1 MKFGRRAFLLA
12 IAAAAAVAACSSPA
26 SNSGPGAST
35 GTSGTIPLLR
45 VGTNFPINTLNPVT
59 NGGNAG
65 LIDQL
70 SLETLLNLGPNNT
83 LKPELA
89 TSVSHPNPV
98 TYVYSLR
105 PGAKFW
111 DGHPLTAADVVFSW
125 DAYRSPSS
133 SYAAQFTAVKDI
145 TATDPRTVTVTLSQ
159 PNAAWPY
166 VPTQVGGVF
175 EKAFYQAHQATFGNA
190 GTLLMGTGPWEVDDF
205 GTTGA
210 KLSANPHWWGGQ
222 VPIKRVTVTTYAEE
236 SSIALAMRAGEI
248 DMDPY
253 VLDTATFASSSGAK
267 MLNSLTN
274 TLAVFSMNTAVPPW
288 NDVHVRRAAA
298 YALNRADIIA
308 AAAGYNVPVYTYY
321 MPAYLRAMASQSQ
334 VSALL
339 GSVPQYRYDVAA
351 AKAELAESAYPHGVS
366 VVLHE
371 YTYGS
376 SVNTAEVV
384 AAELQKVGMNAQ
396 VKVDE
401 NTAWEAS
408 IVGPDAKR
416 PSYFST
422 GYCGGPDI
430 SSCDA
435 YLGSANLPQGHQNT
449 AVWAPPAV
457 DGLLQAALGAT
468 TAAARF
474 ATYAQITK
482 TMQADLPYIGL
493 YQEGVS
499 VGISSQFTV
508 PGYAANPPLSA
519 LNDYALYI
527 KAAR

>member
-1 MKFGRRAFLLA
+1 MKLGRLAFMLA

-26 SNSGPGAST
+26 SNAGPGP
-35 GTSGTIPLLR
+35 SGTIPLLR

-89 TSVSHPNPV
+89 TSVSHPDPV
-98 TYVYSLR
+98 TYVYHLR
-105 PGAKFW
+105 PGVKFW

-125 DAYRSPSS
+125 NAYRSPTSA
-133 SYAAQFTAVKDI
+133 YAAQFTAVKDI
-145 TATDPRTVTVTLSQ
+145 TAPDPRTVTVTLSQ

-175 EKAFYQAHQATFGNA
+175 EKAFYQAHQSTFGNA
-190 GTLLMGTGPWEVDDF
+190 GTLLMGTGPWEVDSFD
-205 GTTGA
+205 TTGA

-222 VPIKRVTVTTYAEE
+222 VPIQRVTVTTYAEE

-248 DMDPY
+248 DVDPY
-253 VLDTATFASSSGAK
+253 VLDTATFASSSGAT

-274 TLAVFSMNTAVPPW
+274 TLAVFSMNTEVPPW

-321 MPAYLRAMASQSQ
+321 MPAYLRAMAPQSQ
-334 VSALL
+334 VNGLL
-339 GSVPQYRYDVAA
+339 NSVPQYRYDVAA
-351 AKAELAESAYPHGVS
+351 AKAELAKSAYPHGVS

-384 AAELQKVGMNAQ
+384 AAELQKVGINAQ

-430 SSCDA
+430 SSCDT
-435 YLGSANLPQGHQNT
+435 YLGSWNLAQGQQNT
-449 AVWAPPAV
+449 AAWAPPAV
-457 DGLLQAALGAT
+457 DGLLKAALGAT
-468 TAAARF
+468 SPATRF

-482 TMQADLPYIGL
+482 TIQADLPYIGL

-499 VGISSQFTV
+499 VGISSKFTV
-508 PGYAANPPLSA
+508 PGYAASPPLSM
-519 LNDYALYI
+519 LNDYALFV